1 MTDEQ
6 NDLADKAVEWLKDHG
21 IVDQSRRELLA
32 MVSAAFA
39 VAGLTSGQQA
49 RVIRWLDDVYLG
61 THEIEEGEDIGDLV
75 DQENSFPIARQ
86 IMNHHLRNDEGLRL
100 GYRAN
105 IAMRLHDLLHEFGY
119 KPKLKPEDRDSIAE
133 QLIHLIFST

>member
-1 MTDEQ
+1 MCENQ

-21 IVDQSRRELLA
+21 IVDQSRKELFA

-61 THEIEEGEDIGDLV
+61 THEIEEGEDIADLV
-75 DQENSFPIARQ
+75 DQENAFPIARQ
-86 IMNHHLRNDEGLRL
+86 IMNHHLKDEDLRM

-105 IAMRLHDLLHEFGY
+105 IAMLLHDRLHDFGY
-119 KPKLKPEDRDSIAE
+119 KPLSFKEGIRLEIDS
-133 QLIHLIFST
+133 LIKTKT